1 MNDGHSTLTA
11 LLQMTAAMQFA
22 IAVLNLFLIR
32 LLKWQGELA
41 RMQLLVREVFR
52 VHAWFISI
60 TLAIFGVMTLR
71 FVNEMVGGTNPV
83 CRWLAAGIGSFWAV
97 RTVLQVFYYSSTHW
111 RGRLERTLIHI
122 ALLFLYGGFAAVY
135 LWAAFSGPA
144 TAQVP

>member
-41 RMQLLVREVFR
+41 RMQLLVREVFH

-97 RTVLQVFYYSSTHW
+97 RTVLQVSYYSSSHW
-111 RGRLERTLIHI
+111 RGKFGRTVIHV
-122 ALLFLYGGFAAVY
+122 LLL
-135 LWAAFSGPA
+135 
-144 TAQVP
+144 